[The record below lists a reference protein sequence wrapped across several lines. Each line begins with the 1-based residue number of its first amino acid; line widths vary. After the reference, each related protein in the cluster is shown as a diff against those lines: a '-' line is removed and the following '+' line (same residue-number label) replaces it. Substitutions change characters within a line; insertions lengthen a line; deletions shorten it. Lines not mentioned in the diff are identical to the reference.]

1 MPIKDQ
7 NQQQAAQ
14 EAQAAQSNMMA
25 TTVALIQAAI
35 EQASKLKLGSDP
47 LDPTLE
53 IYLGN
58 VKLYPPKAGQAVSA
72 TKLDQLQSV
81 LTHPEQKGSV
91 RILLNDGK
99 GNREK
104 IYHQSR
110 GRITTDKYKLAEVFQ
125 LMQQK
130 DQGRDR
136 TAMSSR
142 AAYMELFNKAHEGY
156 QPVSERTLNAS
167 LERDRKESN
176 NDSQAISDDELVI
189 GEAIRRGLSK
199 PETLNILEGSF
210 HLEELKKPEYDRGAQ
225 DEYREGLAK
234 KYDRQVELQQQQ
246 SKHPAPEPE
255 GPSGAV
261 SEETITELQGTQ
273 AVQSELPL
281 ATQVEEQNLAESAIA
296 TPALEEQHVE
306 IDDSPLPENER
317 VPSASVAQSQSIETP
332 AKETIEDLQ
341 AQIDVLQKE
350 VENIKA
356 QMSFLNKQ
364 VIPIIDDPKVR
375 DWAFKTGEKVNSRAK
390 TVLKT
395 LGNYAK
401 AAIGKAFTA
410 GVAREIEYTAGL
422 LADRHGQV
430 QPDGSKLYD
439 AEAYTYRQ
447 EGDSVTIT
455 SPERGV
461 VFENGRLSANA
472 TQEDVKGLRALPQS
486 FKLLVG
492 PRIMTVADSQQQDE
506 SAIAPEFEPQVN
518 TIATQ
523 DQSVALGL
531 DLQPQ
536 NEASNLEKS
545 PDDRNQLPLT
555 EIKGRS
561 EVQGPIAD
569 PSVKDSAQVQTK
581 PEPMMQFSDQDAAQV
596 NQAGIELVKQYGAK
610 QPSGTVLLE
619 ANLNNYALYNDS
631 LIIMNKQGETIFKD
645 GQLTEAASPQ
655 DVKELRSVPPK
666 VAALAAQNQTRS
678 NVQSNKAQASE
689 AVIAHKAPALKR

>member
-58 VKLYPPKAGQAVSA
+58 IKLYPPKAGQAVSA
-72 TKLDQLQSV
+72 TKLDQLQSM

-104 IYHQSR
+104 IYHQSH
-110 GRITTDKYKLAEVFQ
+110 GRITTDKYKLAEVLQ

-130 DQGRDR
+130 DQAI
-136 TAMSSR
+136 TPTSKTSPSP
-142 AAYMELFNKAHEGY
+142 YFELLNTYWQGLYTDYGYRNEQQLKAEI
-156 QPVSERTLNAS
+156 
-167 LERDRKESN
+167 ERDRQHWK
-176 NDSQAISDDELVI
+176 NDNLAIAYDEYVI
-189 GEAIRRGLSK
+189 EEAVCQGLPK
-199 PETLNILEGSF
+199 TETLSILENSF
-210 HLEELKKPEYDRGAQ
+210 HLEELKKPEYDQGAQ

-234 KYDRQVELQQQQ
+234 KYDRQLELHHQQ

-255 GPSGAV
+255 VPSGAV
-261 SEETITELQGTQ
+261 SQETITELQEVQ

-281 ATQVEEQNLAESAIA
+281 ATEVVEQKAAEGAIA
-296 TPALEEQHVE
+296 APAAQGQPVLIEHPPAPEHEQVL
-306 IDDSPLPENER
+306 PL
-317 VPSASVAQSQSIETP
+317 SSQSQSIEIP
-332 AKETIEDLQ
+332 QETIENLQ
-341 AQIDVLQKE
+341 EQIQALQKE

-375 DWAFKTGEKVNSRAK
+375 DWAFKTGEKVNTRAK

-439 AEAYTYRQ
+439 AEAYTYRK

-472 TQEDVKGLRALPQS
+472 TQEDVRGLRALPQS
-486 FKLLVG
+486 LKLLVG

-506 SAIAPEFEPQVN
+506 SAIAPEIEAQGN
-518 TIATQ
+518 TSQ
-523 DQSVALGL
+523 DQRVAPGIDLHPEPSALAEAKGQSEIQEPRDEHSVQ
-531 DLQPQ
+531 DP
-536 NEASNLEKS
+536 
-545 PDDRNQLPLT
+545 
-555 EIKGRS
+555 
-561 EVQGPIAD
+561 VQA
-569 PSVKDSAQVQTK
+569 K
-581 PEPMMQFSDQDAAQV
+581 PEPIVQLSEKDAAQV
-596 NQAGIELVKQYGAK
+596 NQAGIELVKQYGDK

-619 ANLNNYALYNDS
+619 ANLNDYALYNYS

-666 VAALAAQNQTRS
+666 VAALAAQNQTHS
-678 NVQSNKAQASE
+678 NVQINKAQASE
-689 AVIAHKAPALKR
+689 AAIAPPKAPALKR